1 MLRSIGFPEL
11 CVIAVVAAATIVP
24 FWRIF
29 GKLGFSKWPSLLMLV
44 PIANVVVSYYVAFAE
59 PNKRLGVRS

>member
-29 GKLGFSKWPSLLMLV
+29 GKLGFSKWLSLLMLV